1 MYWGC
6 VYGIDSDIVMLE
18 ILSKYL
24 IVFFLFYFSMFGDVR
39 EMEMYYFFVDDIVEI
54 CERILNNSGRDVVF
68 MFFRR

>member
-18 ILSKYL
+18 IFSKYL